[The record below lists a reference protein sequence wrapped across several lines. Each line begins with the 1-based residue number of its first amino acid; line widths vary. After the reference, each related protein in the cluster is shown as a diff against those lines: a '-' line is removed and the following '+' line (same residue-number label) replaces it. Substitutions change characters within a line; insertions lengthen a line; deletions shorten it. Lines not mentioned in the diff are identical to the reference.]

1 MGPRAMKHLRKDTA
15 SPPPPVPIRLVPG
28 TEPVAPRPGP
38 SLLVRSLRMLRAL
51 HRYVGLPL
59 VLFILLNAGTGLVL
73 GWKKDVD
80 ALQPPTR
87 RGASP
92 RMADWRSLD
101 EVGRAAEAAL
111 AQHLGPS
118 SPPLRLDRLDVRPEH
133 GVVKVLFKPGVWE
146 VQVDP
151 ATLEVRSVAQRH
163 SDWVEALHDG
173 SLFGDAYKRVL
184 TTVLGLGLVALS
196 VSGAWLWYGP
206 RRARRS
212 KALVS

>member
-1 MGPRAMKHLRKDTA
+1 M
-15 SPPPPVPIRLVPG
+15 
-28 TEPVAPRPGP
+28 EPVTPRSGP
-38 SLLVRSLRMLRAL
+38 SLLVRSLRVLRSL
-51 HRYVGLPL
+51 HKYVGLPL
-59 VLFILLNAGTGLVL
+59 ALFILLNAGTGLVL

-87 RGASP
+87 RGASL
-92 RMADWRSLD
+92 RMDDWRPLG
-101 EVGRAAEAAL
+101 EVGRVAEAAL
-111 AQHLGPS
+111 ARHLGPH
-118 SPPLRLDRLDVRPEH
+118 SPPPRLERLDVRPEH

-173 SLFGDAYKRVL
+173 SLLGDSYKRVL

-196 VSGAWLWYGP
+196 VSGVWLWYGP
-206 RRARRS
+206 RRARRL
-212 KALVS
+212 KASG